1 MKRQLL
7 AACCA
12 IAALT
17 IGCSPTKRP
26 DDAPHTFTP
35 AAVPAEYR
43 QPQARAAYLAM
54 HFWDGFDFRD
64 TAFVGSAAGVT
75 EHALVDYFN
84 AVFPNVPYDVAAAGI
99 RNLLDRAVTNRAMYA
114 FFTSKMEQYLFNP
127 ASPMRNEEY
136 FIPTLQH
143 MLATDSLDR
152 YRKARAQAM
161 LEEVVKNRPGTP
173 AADIHYATASGGT
186 GSLYA
191 LKTDFV
197 LIFFHNL
204 DCGNCRQ
211 LAAAISASPI
221 VSELMKRGRLT
232 VLAIYPDMAADMWR
246 QYLPQMPS
254 AWTHGYDRDL
264 EIANNHTYILRVL
277 PALYLVD
284 RDHRVVMKDAAF
296 PYVEQYL
303 ANILNPPSIMQP
315 RAAQ

>member
-1 MKRQLL
+1 
-7 AACCA
+7 
-12 IAALT
+12 
-17 IGCSPTKRP
+17 
-26 DDAPHTFTP
+26 
-35 AAVPAEYR
+35 
-43 QPQARAAYLAM
+43 M
-54 HFWDGFDFRD
+54 HYWDSFDFRD
-64 TAFVGSAAGVT
+64 TAFVGSAASVT
-75 EHALVDYFN
+75 ENALTDYFN

-254 AWTHGYDRDL
+254 TWTHGYDRDL

-277 PALYLVD
+277 PSLYLVD

-303 ANILNPPSIMQP
+303 ANILNPPSLMQP